1 MGWTMIRVTERAR
14 GEFRRERARLG
25 KPDLG
30 IQISF
35 LYGCGG
41 AGYRVSF
48 TDQATDFDVSQES
61 GGIPIFLDRK
71 SYEGLAGAVIDYRDG
86 EGGGFILEHPDAVLV
101 EFC

>member
-1 MGWTMIRVTERAR
+1 MITITERAR
-14 GEFRRERARLG
+14 TMFEQGRRRQG

-41 AGYRVSF
+41 AGFRVTF
-48 TDQATDFDVSQES
+48 TDAPHGFQTVDEADGTRIYLDAQS
-61 GGIPIFLDRK
+61 GETLQGAEIDWE
-71 SYEGLAGAVIDYRDG
+71 EGPD
-86 EGGGFILEHPDAVLV
+86 GGFVLRHPDAVLV